1 MRFTKTVV
9 TFYSMTLQRN
19 NNLREMAYNYLSQDI
34 ERTKEMLMAIG
45 RTNLMAPS
53 KEEFGRIIDRDLSK
67 NSVSKLK
74 LLSDFSV
81 SAIFHELE
89 SIVEIESD
97 GLLNLELLLVRY
109 EHSERYY
116 KETLRNF
123 LRSKSNETLDKLY
136 AMMDYMVLANTPF
149 DDTRNTSW
157 DKHWAEA
164 LRNKVDL
171 RIVVLMAIGVLPAY
185 SGKGMAISAPL
196 DMTRSFIMGYIE
208 REDGIL
214 SPSAEYYRMVI
225 NTPYNLDDR
234 IASVAV
240 FYKFYKLATLS
251 FSIDL
256 SRYVIENS
264 AETRGMD
271 INYRWE
277 HSKKEVN
284 DLPVLWWNEKVEHEF
299 WFFEFIGNAY
309 YMTKCNTANRTFTKF
324 TLFTGSELGTNIGR
338 VLHPKSIFS
347 LIDGNV
353 PEHVALVSWMAEY
366 NNMEEAQKIVFSLM
380 THGEDTDNWAYELRH
395 LKLVRMSEGHRNYDF
410 YARNFQRKGER
421 WKLNERF
428 ENAYPGT
435 EYILAHSMYA
445 VAQDHIMV
453 QDVVESK
460 ESPLGFDLIPDKY
473 YKVDREWVDD
483 DIALG
488 DDVGI
493 LILGTDLP
501 DKPRK
506 KYLALD
512 YMCCYFPII
521 NDEIMF
527 TVNN

>member
-1 MRFTKTVV
+1 MTVPSENK
-9 TFYSMTLQRN
+9 Y
-19 NNLREMAYNYLSQDI
+19 LRKMAYNYPSQNI

-97 GLLNLELLLVRY
+97 GLLSLELLLARY
-109 EHSERYY
+109 ERSERYY
-116 KETLRNF
+116 KETLRSF
-123 LRSKSNETLDKLY
+123 LRAKSAETLDKLY
-136 AMMDYMVLANTPF
+136 AMMDYVILANSPC
-149 DDTRNTSW
+149 DDSRNTSW

-185 SGKGMAISAPL
+185 SGKGMAISEPL
-196 DMTRSFIMGYIE
+196 DVTRSFIMGYLE
-208 REDGIL
+208 REDSML
-214 SPSAEYYRMVI
+214 APSAEYYKMVI
-225 NTPYNLDDR
+225 NAPYNLNDR

-240 FYKFYKLATLS
+240 FYKFCKIVTLS

-256 SRYVIENS
+256 SRHVIENS
-264 AETRGMD
+264 TEARGMD
-271 INYRWE
+271 INYLWE
-277 HSKKEVN
+277 YSRKEKN
-284 DLPVLWWNEKVEHEF
+284 DMPVLWWNEKVEHEF
-299 WFFEFIGNAY
+299 WFFEYIGNGY
-309 YMTKCNTANRTFTKF
+309 YMTKCNTATRTFTKY
-324 TLFTGSELGTNIGR
+324 TLFTGSELGTDIGR

-347 LIDGNV
+347 MIEGNG
-353 PEHVALVSWMAEY
+353 PEYSTVVSWMAEF
-366 NNMEEAQKIVFSLM
+366 NRKEEAQKIVFNLM
-380 THGEDTDNWAYELRH
+380 SRVGDSDDWAKELRR
-395 LKLVRMSEGHRNYDF
+395 LTLVRMSETHRNYALF
-410 YARNFQRKGER
+410 AKLFQRDGER

-445 VAQDHIMV
+445 VARDHILV

-460 ESPLGFDLIPDKY
+460 ENPLGFELIPNKY
-473 YKVDREWVDD
+473 YKVGREWLDD
-483 DIALG
+483 EIELG
-488 DDVGI
+488 DDVGV
-493 LILGTDLP
+493 LILGTDMP
-501 DKPRK
+501 NKPHK

-512 YMCCYFPII
+512 YCCRYFPIVD
-521 NDEIMF
+521 DEILF
-527 TVNN
+527 S